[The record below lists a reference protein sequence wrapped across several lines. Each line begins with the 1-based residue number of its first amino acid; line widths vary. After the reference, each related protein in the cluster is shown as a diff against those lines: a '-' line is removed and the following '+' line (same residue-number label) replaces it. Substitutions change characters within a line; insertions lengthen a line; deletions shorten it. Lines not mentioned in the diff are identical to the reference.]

1 MEQKKLNRGKILTL
15 IHNKVSYSRIAK
27 LFGIAKSTVA
37 YIKKQAVDNKKTKS
51 RLIDGTLYDFDAGVA
66 SVLLNS
72 TTTSSERQVVS
83 KKVVKAAAITFAER
97 IGCKKFKASD
107 GWADKF
113 MRRNFP
119 ELKTATKDIKSTKRQ
134 NVPQMMDTDGCS
146 NPAHTLKPVANIFE
160 CIVPGTV
167 SENLFIYMQIQFYD
181 N

>member
-1 MEQKKLNRGKILTL
+1 MNGTEKKLNRGKILTL
-15 IHNKVSYSRIAK
+15 IHNKVSYSNIAK

-66 SVLLNS
+66 SVLLGS
-72 TTTSSERQVVS
+72 TTTSSEQQQVVS
-83 KKVVKAAAITFAER
+83 KKLVKAAAITFAER

-119 ELKTATKDIKSTKRQ
+119 ELKTATTGTKSTKRQ
-134 NVPQMMDTDGCS
+134 NAPQMIETDGFS
-146 NPAHTLKPVANIFE
+146 NPAHLQPVANIFE

-167 SENLFIYMQIQFYD
+167 SENCFIQYM
-181 N
+181 